1 MYDVAVIGGGPAG
14 CYTAH
19 GLARE
24 GFDVV
29 VLEKNGTCRQPPVC
43 TGVVGVEAFEKF
55 SLPSDSILT
64 QVEDIEFISPSGK
77 LLPYRPGHVQ
87 AHVVD
92 RIKFNEGLRK
102 LALESGSSLLQETAC
117 LDIRITPEHVEL
129 KTSTSEG
136 PLRARSAVL
145 ACGYN
150 PKLTRKLHLGDIA
163 YVYEGAQ
170 TEIRMDGL
178 SATEIY
184 VGRNVAPSSFA
195 WAVNVKDGR
204 ARVGLITKKG
214 ASKFLE
220 AFLDSNFLKGR
231 IKETGTI
238 SHRTIPLGGLER
250 TYSDRLLAVGE
261 VAGQV
266 KTTTHGGIYYG
277 LIAAQAAAETL
288 SRALRLNDLGA
299 SRLKDYER
307 RWRALLDPEL
317 SKGRLF
323 RRFFERLSD
332 THIDGLF
339 SLALKDGIL
348 DLVHNKAM
356 FDWHGEL
363 IASLMKHTLIKGFR
377 SLTRNKIS
385 GEKGSTQKLTYT

>member
-29 VLEKNGTCRQPPVC
+29 VVEKNGTCRQPPVC

-55 SLPSDSILT
+55 SLPADSILA
-64 QVEDIEFISPSGK
+64 QIKDIQFISPSGR
-77 LLPYRPGHVQ
+77 LLPYCPGRVQ

-92 RIKFNEGLRK
+92 RVKFNDGLRK
-102 LALESGSSLLQETAC
+102 LALISGASLLEGTTC
-117 LDIRITPEHVEL
+117 LDVRVTPNHVEL
-129 KTSTSEG
+129 KTSANG
-136 PLRARSAVL
+136 DGLRARAAVL

-150 PKLTRKLHLGDIA
+150 PKMTRKLGLGDIA
-163 YVYEGAQ
+163 HSYEGAQ
-170 TEIRMDGL
+170 AEISMDDL

-195 WAVNVKDGR
+195 WAVDLKDGR
-204 ARVGLITKKG
+204 ARVGLITRRG
-214 ASKFLE
+214 ASKFLGS
-220 AFLDSNFLKGR
+220 FLDSHFLKAR
-231 IKETGTI
+231 IREAGTI
-238 SHRTIPLGGLER
+238 LQKTIPFGGLER

-288 SRALRLNDLGA
+288 SNALRRDDLGA
-299 SRLKDYER
+299 SGLQAYETG
-307 RWRALLDPEL
+307 WRALLEPEL
-317 SKGRLF
+317 QKGQLF
-323 RRFFERLSD
+323 RRLFDRLSD
-332 THIDGLF
+332 THIDSLF

-348 DLVHNKAM
+348 DLVHKKAM

-363 IASLMKHTLIKGFR
+363 IASLMEHTFIKRFR
-377 SLTRNKIS
+377 
-385 GEKGSTQKLTYT
+385 G